1 MESRTF
7 PPMKPPLLLCLVAL
21 AFPVLIHAGEPV
33 YNIPPSAK
41 APFKVL
47 TLSGNKGPEDAR
59 TTLAISYDHDAL
71 TVVIKGIQPSEL
83 PGDEKVTNPDK
94 WGSAEVFFG
103 AKKGS
108 GNYYKAI
115 LRTDVKSPEIVIKDS
130 RDPAPAGPL
139 KAAADSQKEGSEITF
154 TLPFKDLGISPKTG
168 DEISLQVY
176 MNWFDA
182 AGRRHTVSWH
192 PEYRDHGDAA
202 AMYSLRL
209 AEKASPDV
217 TMAARASLDQ
227 GQPRVDVYSTTAGP
241 LKVKAGE
248 KVVATGAS
256 EKSAGGAAHAV
267 FLVPQSATEV
277 VNDKAESAFVDCTI
291 LPDLVSAGLLNIRP
305 MFKQSVFSGEK
316 FPVCDI
322 EKPDEAEKA
331 LGKCKLTPEFYDA
344 DYNEV
349 KSAAKPGRYGAII
362 HVETAS
368 GQKFNRYATLYRA
381 PGELLGRTLHPEFTD
396 VKLPPEL
403 GIDPAVVS
411 SHLRSLGDLF
421 GDQLRIS
428 AGISRGPEAAIML
441 AWLSET
447 KADAT
452 PDLHRTG
459 PSEADQKWWYGLKK
473 KTGNLRTDYFVHLP
487 PGYDND
493 PQKKWPVILFLH
505 GSGERGYDLKLLA
518 RQPLV
523 QGIGKRKDFPFIL
536 IAPQVSPGEWW
547 SIPELDDLLDSLPSK
562 YRIDTDRIYLTGLSM
577 GGFATWSYLA
587 AEPERFAA
595 AAPICGG
602 GDPADAARFKDVPI
616 WVFHGEA
623 DDAVPI
629 QRSQEMVDALKK
641 LGSDV
646 QYTTYPG
653 VDHFSWIP
661 TYKNPELFKWLL
673 EQKRSQR

>member
-1 MESRTF
+1 
-7 PPMKPPLLLCLVAL
+7 MKPPLLLSLVAL
-21 AFPVLIHAGEPV
+21 VFPALVHAGEPV
-33 YNIPPSAK
+33 YDIPSSSK

-47 TLSGNKGPEDAR
+47 TLAGNKGPEDIKA
-59 TTLAISYDHDAL
+59 TLAISYDHDAL
-71 TVVIKGIQPSEL
+71 TVAINGIKHSEI
-83 PGDEKVTNPDK
+83 PGDEKATNPDK
-94 WGSAEVFFG
+94 WGSVEVFFG

-115 LRTDVKSPEIVIKDS
+115 FRTDIKSAAVVIKDS
-130 RDPAPAGPL
+130 RDPAPGGPL
-139 KAAADSQKEGSEITF
+139 KATANSQKDGSEITF
-154 TLPFKDLGISPKTG
+154 TLPFEDLEISPKAG
-168 DEISLQVY
+168 DEISFQVY

-192 PEYRDHGDAA
+192 PEYRDHGDPT

-209 AEKASPDV
+209 AEKAGSDV
-217 TMAARASLDQ
+217 TMAARASLDE
-227 GQPRVDVYSTTAGP
+227 GQPRVDVYSTTAGA
-241 LKVKAGE
+241 LKVKTGE

-256 EKSAGGAAHAV
+256 EKSATGAAHAV
-267 FLVPQSATEV
+267 FLVPQSAMEV

-316 FPVCDI
+316 FPGCDI
-322 EKPDEAEKA
+322 EKPEEAEKA
-331 LGKCKLTPEFYDA
+331 LGKCTLAPTFYDA

-349 KSAAKPGRYGAII
+349 KTAAKPGRYGAII
-362 HVETAS
+362 HVETAN

-381 PGELLGRTLHPEFTD
+381 PEELLGRMLRPEFAD

-403 GIDPAVVS
+403 GIDPAVIS
-411 SHLRSLGDLF
+411 PHLRSVGDYF
-421 GDQLRIS
+421 GTGFSTS
-428 AGISRGPEAAIML
+428 AGMNRGPDSAILL
-441 AWLSET
+441 AWLSEI
-447 KADAT
+447 KPDSA
-452 PDLHRTG
+452 PDLQRTG
-459 PSEADQKWWYGLKK
+459 PAAADQKWWYGLKK

-523 QGIGKRKDFPFIL
+523 QGIEKRKDFPFIL

-562 YRIDTDRIYLTGLSM
+562 YRVDTDRIYLTGLSM
-577 GGFATWSYLA
+577 GGFATWAYLA

-595 AAPICGG
+595 AVPICGG

-616 WVFHGEA
+616 QVFHGQV

-641 LGSDV
+641 LGRDV
-646 QYTTYPG
+646 PFTVYPD

-661 TYKNPELFKWLL
+661 TYKNPELYKWLL
-673 EQKRSQR
+673 EQKRSQH